1 MIQYNFYIDKNK
13 DNKYNNYIDVKLD
26 HPIIC
31 QSDEYLKIKLLDVQY
46 MNNMYNIS
54 SYLQNNII
62 KLFRRPY
69 IYLDTTE
76 MSIFTDIYFDIETY
90 NGTTTLSYDTTN
102 NIQFITGTNYK
113 IHYKDDQIVDG
124 VDEFDNVFAGN
135 SQQELSFNEF
145 ENYIIVEKLNTN
157 NTDFLRQ
164 VSFGMKKTTAS
175 TLTDD
180 VSFRLKV
187 EGSFDNVIYTTIPI
201 MTADDELITFTAASA
216 LNDIITKFRIDLVN
230 RVNYKYYKFSIDGS
244 LTNTSILLN
253 SFVLNTL
260 KLFSWTAVPYTIG
273 ADVTTDLVIPDG
285 FYKSSSYVA
294 KIKELITPY
303 SMNITLD
310 SLTNKVS
317 ITHSLV
323 DNIKYPYTDPNGRI
337 VLKLPSHNTRDNIGI
352 NNETNTLV
360 VNTPLIGDTNID
372 LVNYKK
378 VIIATDLDFTNKTH
392 NDLIRGNDDATG
404 VGNILLWI
412 DNDEAPF
419 TCIKY
424 KNYEDSSYRIE
435 NKTINNILF
444 TIYNEKTQKIDL
456 DNMLIH
462 FEIQKFRLK

>member
-62 KLFRRPY
+62 KLVRRPY

-180 VSFRLKV
+180 VTFRLKV

-444 TIYNEKTQKIDL
+444 TIYNEKSQKLDL

>member
-62 KLFRRPY
+62 KLVRRPY

-180 VSFRLKV
+180 VTFRLKV
-187 EGSFDNVIYTTIPI
+187 EGSFDNVIYITIPI

-352 NNETNTLV
+352 NNENNTLV

-435 NKTINNILF
+435 NKIINNILF
-444 TIYNEKTQKIDL
+444 TIYNEKSQKLDL

>member
-62 KLFRRPY
+62 KLVRRPY

-124 VDEFDNVFAGN
+124 VDQFDNVFAGN

-216 LNDIITKFRIDLVN
+216 LNDIITKFRIDLVK

-273 ADVTTDLVIPDG
+273 ADVTTD
-285 FYKSSSYVA
+285 
-294 KIKELITPY
+294 
-303 SMNITLD
+303 
-310 SLTNKVS
+310 
-317 ITHSLV
+317 
-323 DNIKYPYTDPNGRI
+323 
-337 VLKLPSHNTRDNIGI
+337 
-352 NNETNTLV
+352 
-360 VNTPLIGDTNID
+360 
-372 LVNYKK
+372 
-378 VIIATDLDFTNKTH
+378 
-392 NDLIRGNDDATG
+392 
-404 VGNILLWI
+404 
-412 DNDEAPF
+412 
-419 TCIKY
+419 
-424 KNYEDSSYRIE
+424 
-435 NKTINNILF
+435 
-444 TIYNEKTQKIDL
+444 
-456 DNMLIH
+456 
-462 FEIQKFRLK
+462 

>member
-62 KLFRRPY
+62 KLVRRPY

-180 VSFRLKV
+180 VTFRLKV
-187 EGSFDNVIYTTIPI
+187 EGSFDNVIYITIPI

-444 TIYNEKTQKIDL
+444 TIYNEKSQKLDL

>member
-1 MIQYNFYIDKNK
+1 
-13 DNKYNNYIDVKLD
+13 
-26 HPIIC
+26 
-31 QSDEYLKIKLLDVQY
+31 
-46 MNNMYNIS
+46 
-54 SYLQNNII
+54 
-62 KLFRRPY
+62 
-69 IYLDTTE
+69 
-76 MSIFTDIYFDIETY
+76 
-90 NGTTTLSYDTTN
+90 
-102 NIQFITGTNYK
+102 
-113 IHYKDDQIVDG
+113 
-124 VDEFDNVFAGN
+124 
-135 SQQELSFNEF
+135 
-145 ENYIIVEKLNTN
+145 
-157 NTDFLRQ
+157 
-164 VSFGMKKTTAS
+164 
-175 TLTDD
+175 
-180 VSFRLKV
+180 
-187 EGSFDNVIYTTIPI
+187 
-201 MTADDELITFTAASA
+201 
-216 LNDIITKFRIDLVN
+216 
-230 RVNYKYYKFSIDGS
+230 
-244 LTNTSILLN
+244 
-253 SFVLNTL
+253 
-260 KLFSWTAVPYTIG
+260 
-273 ADVTTDLVIPDG
+273 
-285 FYKSSSYVA
+285 
-294 KIKELITPY
+294 
-303 SMNITLD
+303 MNITLD

-444 TIYNEKTQKIDL
+444 TIYNEKSQKLDL

>member
-62 KLFRRPY
+62 KLVRRPY

-180 VSFRLKV
+180 VTFRLKV
-187 EGSFDNVIYTTIPI
+187 EGSFDNVIYITIPI

-435 NKTINNILF
+435 NKIINNILF
-444 TIYNEKTQKIDL
+444 TIYNEKSQKLDL

>member
-62 KLFRRPY
+62 KLVRRPY

-145 ENYIIVEKLNTN
+145 ENYIIVEKLDTN
-157 NTDFLRQ
+157 NTDYLRE
-164 VSFGMKKTTAS
+164 VTYGMKKITS
-175 TLTDD
+175 TIT
-180 VSFRLKV
+180 VEVTYRLKV
-187 EGSFDNVIYTTIPI
+187 EGSFDNVTYTTIPI
-201 MTADDELITFTAASA
+201 MTADDELITFDAASQ
-216 LNDIITKFRIDLVN
+216 LNDIVTKFRIDLVN
-230 RVNYKYYKFSIDGS
+230 RINYKYYKFSIDGS
-244 LTNTSILLN
+244 LENTSSILNDLA
-253 SFVLNTL
+253 LNTL
-260 KLFSWTAVPYTIG
+260 KLFSWPAVPYTIG
-273 ADVTTDLVIPDG
+273 TDVTTTLTIPDG
-285 FYKSSSYVA
+285 FYKASTYVA
-294 KIKELITPY
+294 KIKELIAPY
-303 SMNITLD
+303 NMDITLN

-317 ITHSLV
+317 ITHSLT
-323 DNIKYPYTDPNGRI
+323 DNIKYPYTDPNGRV
-337 VLKLPSHNTRDNIGI
+337 VLELPSLNTRDNIGI
-352 NNETNTLV
+352 NKTPNTLII
-360 VNTPLIGDTNID
+360 NTPLVGDTNID

-378 VIIATDLDFTNKTH
+378 IILATNLDFTNKTH
-392 NDLIRGNDDATG
+392 NDLIIGNDDGTG
-404 VGNILLWI
+404 IGNILLWI

-419 TCIKY
+419 TCINY
-424 KNYEDSSYRIE
+424 HNYEDSSYRIE
-435 NKTINNILF
+435 NKTINNIIF
-444 TIYNEKTQKIDL
+444 TIYNEKCQQLNL
-456 DNMLIH
+456 DNALIH
-462 FEIQKFRLK
+462 FEIEKFRLK

>member
-62 KLFRRPY
+62 KLVRRPY

-404 VGNILLWI
+404 VGNIILWI

-419 TCIKY
+419 TCLKY

-435 NKTINNILF
+435 NKIINNILF
-444 TIYNEKTQKIDL
+444 TIYNEKSQKLDL